1 MEQARR
7 TLISMAHGNYRSL
20 SGRCRF
26 LALALALAA
35 TGAWGMGDAPP
46 EGREAPPARQIACP
60 EANPEAKAGGKAG
73 TSQGAGGGS
82 CDATPAREPSNPV
95 GKSRAS
101 RPDRYGTGYEAR
113 RGLGGGGGGGR
124 GGRGR

>member
-1 MEQARR
+1 MEQEGKK
-7 TLISMAHGNYRSL
+7 LLSMAHGNKRSL
-20 SGRCRF
+20 SAVFRP

-35 TGAWGMGDAPP
+35 TGAWGMGDTPP
-46 EGREAPPARQIACP
+46 EGREAPLAQQSAC
-60 EANPEAKAGGKAG
+60 PEAKAGGKAG
-73 TSQGAGGGS
+73 SSQAAGGGN
-82 CDATPAREPSNPV
+82 CDAAPAREPSNPD

-113 RGLGGGGGGGR
+113 RGLGAGGGGGR

>member
-1 MEQARR
+1 
-7 TLISMAHGNYRSL
+7 MAHGNKRSL
-20 SGRCRF
+20 TGRLRP

-46 EGREAPPARQIACP
+46 EGREAPPAQQGACP
-60 EANPEAKAGGKAG
+60 GAKAGGKAG
-73 TSQGAGGGS
+73 SSQAAGGGS
-82 CDATPAREPSNPV
+82 CDATPVREPSNPD

-113 RGLGGGGGGGR
+113 KGLGAGGGGGR